1 MTPEEIN
8 RMEPNGSTALHV
20 AAYRGHEKLVELL
33 LGKGAN
39 YLTVNKYQNTPLDEA
54 KTAKIKQL
62 IRRRMNQKRFV
73 SDSIE
78 WILQTDN
85 ADYQAHEYFKKF
97 ESYGKDRHFYKL
109 IAYIR
114 KNYLENE
121 LQDIDGINI
130 IKEYFDKAI
139 NEKDPTYLL
148 TAYTAETDFYTT
160 LNIDLAKIQLENLT
174 TKENLSRTYY
184 IGIIACHPKF
194 ETLSFIGKVFRGML
208 ITKNDVKKYKV
219 GSRILTKTF
228 SSTSKQKDV
237 ASTFHKNKKTDT
249 HDRLSTLCI
258 YHVRNPRTALD
269 IQRISLFEYE
279 EEVLILPYSAFKII
293 DIQQNE
299 NNSPQVEIKLKECE
313 KWDDDAD

>member
-1 MTPEEIN
+1 MTVDEVN
-8 RMEPNGSTALHV
+8 RMEPNGSSALHV
-20 AAYRGHEKLVELL
+20 AAYRGHEKIVELL
-33 LGKGAN
+33 LQKGAS
-39 YLTVNKYQNTPLDEA
+39 YSAVNKYNCTPLDEA
-54 KTAKIKQL
+54 KTDKIRQL

-85 ADYQAHEYFKKF
+85 ADYQAHEYFNKL
-97 ESYGKDRHFYKL
+97 ELYGQDRHYYKL

-121 LQDIDGINI
+121 LQVIDGINT

-148 TAYTAETDFYTT
+148 TA
-160 LNIDLAKIQLENLT
+160 KIGI
-174 TKENLSRTYY
+174 

-194 ETLSFIGKVFRGML
+194 ETLSYIGKVFRGMM
-208 ITKNDVKKYKV
+208 ITANDVKKYKV

-228 SSTSKQKDV
+228 SSTSKERKL
-237 ASTFHKNKKTDT
+237 ASTFHKKNADTD
-249 HDRLSTLCI
+249 DRLSTLCI
-258 YHVRNPRTALD
+258 YEIRNQRTALD
-269 IQRISLFEYE
+269 IQHISLFQYE

-293 DIQQNE
+293 DIKQNE
-299 NNSPQVEIKLKECE
+299 DSSPQVEIKLKECE
-313 KWDDDAD
+313 PW